1 MVDQTNST
9 FIHLECTSC
18 KKLFPK
24 EQLLNL
30 CISCNLPLFAK
41 YDIEKAR
48 SIFQK
53 DTLLN
58 RENTMWRYKEM
69 MPVEYEKNI
78 ITLGEGWTPL
88 VAAKRLGEFLGFSKL
103 YLKDESI
110 NPTGSFKAR
119 GMSAAISQAKEKG
132 VKKIA
137 IPTAG
142 NAGGATAAYTAK
154 AGQEAYIFMPV
165 DTPSAFHIECKQYG
179 AFVEKIDGLISE
191 CGKIVSQKKEQEDW
205 FDISTLK
212 EPYRVEGKKTMGYE
226 LAEQMNWKL
235 PDVIIYPTGGGTG
248 IIGMWKAFQEM
259 EELGWIGSK
268 RPRMISVQAEGCAPI
283 VRAFNEGLDNAQPFE
298 NANTVASGL
307 RVPSAIGDF
316 LILQSIR
323 DSDGYALA
331 VSDDALL
338 GGVTTLGKTEGVFAA
353 PEAGATVAALKKL
366 LKNGQIQKDE
376 QIVLFITGSGIK
388 YVDVFNS
395 NEKAA

>member
-1 MVDQTNST
+1 MW
-9 FIHLECTSC
+9 
-18 KKLFPK
+18 
-24 EQLLNL
+24 
-30 CISCNLPLFAK
+30 K
-41 YDIEKAR
+41 Y
-48 SIFQK
+48 
-53 DTLLN
+53 
-58 RENTMWRYKEM
+58 REML
-69 MPVEYEKNI
+69 PVEYEENI

-88 VAAKRLGEFLGFSKL
+88 FKAKRLGKLLGFHNL
-103 YLKDESI
+103 YLKDESL

-165 DTPSAFHIECKQYG
+165 DTPDAFHIECEQYG
-179 AFVEKIDGLISE
+179 VNVEKIEGLIGD
-191 CGKIVSQKKEQEDW
+191 CGKIVAQRKEQEGW

-226 LAEQMNWKL
+226 LAEQMNWEL

-248 IIGMWKAFQEM
+248 IIGMWKAFKEM

-388 YVDVFNS
+388 YVDVFTS

>member
-1 MVDQTNST
+1 MPNRTNST
-9 FIHLECTSC
+9 LTHLECSSC
-18 KKLFPK
+18 KKIFPK

-30 CISCNLPLFAK
+30 CISCNLPLFAR

-48 SIFQK
+48 SIFRK
-53 DTLLN
+53 DQLLL
-58 RENTMWRYKEM
+58 RENTMWKYREM
-69 MPVEYEKNI
+69 LPVEYEENI

-88 VAAKRLGEFLGFSKL
+88 FKAKRLGELLGFHNL
-103 YLKDESI
+103 YLKDESL

-165 DTPSAFHIECKQYG
+165 DTPAAFHIECEQYG
-179 AFVEKIDGLISE
+179 VNVEKIEGLIGD
-191 CGKIVSQKKEQEDW
+191 CGKIVSQRKKQEGW

-323 DSDGYALA
+323 DSDGYAQA
-331 VSDDALL
+331 VTDDALL
-338 GGVTTLGKTEGVFAA
+338 KGVTTLGKTEGIFAA
-353 PEAGATVAALKKL
+353 PEAGATVAALEIL
-366 LKNGQIQKDE
+366 LTNGQIKRDE
-376 QIVLFITGSGIK
+376 KIVLFITGSGIK
-388 YVDVFNS
+388 YVDVFS
-395 NEKAA
+395 

>member
-1 MVDQTNST
+1 LDKKTKST
-9 FIHLECTSC
+9 FSHLECTGCS
-18 KKLFPK
+18 KIFPK

-30 CISCNLPLFAK
+30 CTSCSLPLFAR

-48 SIFQK
+48 SIIRK
-53 DTLLN
+53 DQLLYC
-58 RENTMWRYKEM
+58 EPTMWRYKEM

-88 VAAKRLGEFLGFSKL
+88 FKAKRLGKLFGLSNL
-103 YLKDESI
+103 YLKDESL

-142 NAGGATAAYTAK
+142 NAGGATAAYAAK
-154 AGQEAYIFMPV
+154 AGQEAYVFMPE
-165 DTPSAFHIECKQYG
+165 DTLDAFQIECEQYG
-179 AFVEKIDGLISE
+179 AIVEKIDGLISD
-191 CGKIVSQKKEQEDW
+191 CGKIVAKRKEEEGW

-226 LAEQMNWKL
+226 LAEQLNWQL

-259 EELGWIGSK
+259 EELGWIDSK
-268 RPRMISVQAEGCAPI
+268 RPKIISVQAEGCAPI
-283 VRAFNEGLDNAQPFE
+283 VRAFNEGLDNAPPFE
-298 NANTVASGL
+298 GANTVASGL

-316 LILQSIR
+316 LILKSIR
-323 DSDGYALA
+323 DSNGYALA

-338 GGVTTLGKTEGVFAA
+338 KGVTSLGKTEGVFAA
-353 PEAGATVAALKKL
+353 PEAGATVAALENL
-366 LKNGQIQKDE
+366 LENGQIQKDE

-388 YVDVFNS
+388 YMDVFNS
-395 NEKAA
+395 FS

>member
-1 MVDQTNST
+1 MPNRTNST
-9 FIHLECTSC
+9 LSHLECSSC
-18 KKLFPK
+18 KKIFPK

-30 CISCNLPLFAK
+30 CISCNLPLFAR

-48 SIFQK
+48 SIFRK
-53 DTLLN
+53 DQLLL
-58 RENTMWRYKEM
+58 RENTMWKYREM
-69 MPVEYEKNI
+69 LPVEYEENI

-88 VAAKRLGEFLGFSKL
+88 FKAKRLGELLGFHNL
-103 YLKDESI
+103 YLKDESL

-165 DTPSAFHIECKQYG
+165 DTPAAFHIECEQYG
-179 AFVEKIDGLISE
+179 VNVEKIEGLIGD
-191 CGKIVSQKKEQEDW
+191 CGKIVAQRKEQEGW

-259 EELGWIGSK
+259 EELGWIDSK

-316 LILQSIR
+316 LILKSIR
-323 DSDGYALA
+323 DSDGYAQA
-331 VSDDALL
+331 VTDDALL
-338 GGVTTLGKTEGVFAA
+338 KGVTTLGKTEGIFAA
-353 PEAGATVAALKKL
+353 PEAGATVAALEIL
-366 LKNGQIQKDE
+366 LTNGQIKRDE
-376 QIVLFITGSGIK
+376 KIVLFITGSGIK
-388 YVDVFNS
+388 YVDVFS
-395 NEKAA
+395 

>member
-1 MVDQTNST
+1 
-9 FIHLECTSC
+9 
-18 KKLFPK
+18 
-24 EQLLNL
+24 
-30 CISCNLPLFAK
+30 
-41 YDIEKAR
+41 
-48 SIFQK
+48 
-53 DTLLN
+53 
-58 RENTMWRYKEM
+58 M
-69 MPVEYEKNI
+69 MPVEYEENI

-88 VAAKRLGEFLGFSKL
+88 FKAKRLGELFGLSNL
-103 YLKDESI
+103 YLKDESL

-142 NAGGATAAYTAK
+142 NAGGATAAYAAK
-154 AGQEAYIFMPV
+154 AGQEAYVFMPD
-165 DTPSAFHIECKQYG
+165 DTPDAFKIECEQYG
-179 AFVEKIDGLISE
+179 AIVEKIDGLISD
-191 CGKIVSQKKEQEDW
+191 CGKIVAKRKEAEGW

-226 LAEQMNWKL
+226 LAEQLNWQL

-259 EELGWIGSK
+259 EELGWIDSK
-268 RPRMISVQAEGCAPI
+268 RPKIISVQAEGCAPI
-283 VRAFNEGLDNAQPFE
+283 VRAFNEGLDNAPPFE
-298 NANTVASGL
+298 GANTVASGL

-323 DSDGYALA
+323 DSNGYALA

-338 GGVTTLGKTEGVFAA
+338 EGVTPLGKTEGIFAA
-353 PEAGATVAALKKL
+353 PEAGATVPALEKL
-366 LKNGQIQKDE
+366 LENGQIQKDE

-388 YVDVFNS
+388 YVDVFS
-395 NEKAA
+395 GTKSS

>member
-1 MVDQTNST
+1 MPNRTNST
-9 FIHLECTSC
+9 LSHLECSSC
-18 KKLFPK
+18 KKIFPK

-30 CISCNLPLFAK
+30 CISCNLPLFAR
-41 YDIEKAR
+41 YDIKKAR
-48 SIFQK
+48 SIFRK
-53 DTLLN
+53 DQLLL
-58 RENTMWRYKEM
+58 RDDTMWKYREM
-69 MPVEYEKNI
+69 LPVEYEENI

-88 VAAKRLGEFLGFSKL
+88 FKAKRLGELLGFHNL
-103 YLKDESI
+103 YLKDESL

-165 DTPSAFHIECKQYG
+165 DTPAAFYIECEQYG
-179 AFVEKIDGLISE
+179 VNVEKIEGLIGD
-191 CGKIVSQKKEQEDW
+191 CGKIVSQRKKQEGW

-259 EELGWIGSK
+259 EELGWIDSK

-316 LILQSIR
+316 LILKSIR
-323 DSDGYALA
+323 DSDGYAQA
-331 VSDDALL
+331 VTDDALL
-338 GGVTTLGKTEGVFAA
+338 KGVTTLGKTEGIFAA
-353 PEAGATVAALKKL
+353 PEAGATVAALEIL
-366 LKNGQIQKDE
+366 LTNGQIKRDE
-376 QIVLFITGSGIK
+376 KIVLFITGSGIK
-388 YVDVFNS
+388 YVDIFS
-395 NEKAA
+395 

>member
-1 MVDQTNST
+1 MAKRTNST

-18 KKLFPK
+18 KKIFPK

-30 CISCNLPLFAK
+30 CISCSLPLFAR

-48 SIFQK
+48 SIILK
-53 DTLLN
+53 DQLLY
-58 RENTMWRYKEM
+58 REDTMWRYKEM
-69 MPVEYEKNI
+69 LPVEYEENI
-78 ITLGEGWTPL
+78 VTLGEGWTPL
-88 VAAKRLGEFLGFSKL
+88 VAAKRLGELLGFSKL
-103 YLKDESI
+103 YLKDESL

-154 AGQEAYIFMPV
+154 AGQEAYVFMPD
-165 DTPSAFHIECKQYG
+165 DTPAAFQIECEQYG
-179 AFVEKIDGLISE
+179 AIVEKIDGLISD
-191 CGKIVSQKKEQEDW
+191 CGKIVAQRKKGEGW

-226 LAEQMNWKL
+226 LAEQMNWQL

-259 EELGWIGSK
+259 EKLGWIGSK
-268 RPRMISVQAEGCAPI
+268 RPRMISVQADGCAPI
-283 VRAFNEGLDNAQPFE
+283 VRAFNEGVERAISVE
-298 NANTVASGL
+298 NPKTLASGL
-307 RVPSAIGDF
+307 CVPTAVGDF

-323 DSDGYALA
+323 DSNGYAVA

-338 GGVTTLGKTEGVFAA
+338 EGVTTLGKTEGVFAA
-353 PEAGATVAALKKL
+353 PEAGATVAALEKL

-388 YVDVFNS
+388 YVDVFTS
-395 NEKAA
+395 SEKVS

>member
-1 MVDQTNST
+1 MAKRTNST

-18 KKLFPK
+18 KKIFPK

-30 CISCNLPLFAK
+30 CISCSLPLFAR

-48 SIFQK
+48 SIILK
-53 DTLLN
+53 DQLLY
-58 RENTMWRYKEM
+58 REDTMWRYKEM
-69 MPVEYEKNI
+69 MPIEYEENI
-78 ITLGEGWTPL
+78 VTLGEGWTPL
-88 VAAKRLGEFLGFSKL
+88 VPAKRLGELLGFSKL
-103 YLKDESI
+103 YLKDESL

-165 DTPSAFHIECKQYG
+165 DTPDAFHIECEQYG
-179 AFVEKIDGLISE
+179 VNVEKIEGLIGD
-191 CGKIVSQKKEQEDW
+191 CGKIVSQRKKQEGW

-283 VRAFNEGLDNAQPFE
+283 VCAFNEGLDNAQPFE

-316 LILQSIR
+316 LILKSIR
-323 DSDGYALA
+323 DSDGYAQA
-331 VSDDALL
+331 VTDDALL
-338 GGVTTLGKTEGVFAA
+338 KGVTTLGKTEGIFAA
-353 PEAGATVAALKKL
+353 PEAGATVAALEIL
-366 LKNGQIQKDE
+366 LTNGQIKRDE
-376 QIVLFITGSGIK
+376 KIVLFITGSGIK
-388 YVDVFNS
+388 YVDVFS
-395 NEKAA
+395 

>member
-1 MVDQTNST
+1 MPNRTNST
-9 FIHLECTSC
+9 LSHLECSSC
-18 KKLFPK
+18 KKIFPK

-30 CISCNLPLFAK
+30 CISCNLPLFAR

-48 SIFQK
+48 SIFRK
-53 DTLLN
+53 DQLLL
-58 RENTMWRYKEM
+58 RENTMWKYREM
-69 MPVEYEKNI
+69 LPVEYEENI

-88 VAAKRLGEFLGFSKL
+88 FKAKRLGELLGFHNL
-103 YLKDESI
+103 YLKDESL

-165 DTPSAFHIECKQYG
+165 DTPAAFYIECEQYG
-179 AFVEKIDGLISE
+179 VNVEKIEGLIGD
-191 CGKIVSQKKEQEDW
+191 CGKIVSQRKKQEGW

-259 EELGWIGSK
+259 EELGWIDSK

-316 LILQSIR
+316 LILKSIR
-323 DSDGYALA
+323 DSDGYAQA
-331 VSDDALL
+331 VTDDALL
-338 GGVTTLGKTEGVFAA
+338 KGVTTLGKTEGIFAA
-353 PEAGATVAALKKL
+353 PEAGATVAALEIL
-366 LKNGQIQKDE
+366 LTNGQIKRDE
-376 QIVLFITGSGIK
+376 KIVLFITGSGIK
-388 YVDVFNS
+388 YVDVFS
-395 NEKAA
+395 